1 MTNAISSITAEQTHA
16 VVAQIMALTQ
26 QKLSADIAQQLVESA
41 VQTVNAPQDPSTVTA
56 QQLQSPIDIS
66 V

>member
-1 MTNAISSITAEQTHA
+1 MTNAISSTSAEQTQA
-16 VVAQIMALTQ
+16 IVAQIMALTQ

-41 VQTVNAPQDPSTVTA
+41 VQSVNGPQDPSTVTA
-56 QQLQSPIDIS
+56 AQLQSPIDIS